1 MYSFQAKYYNSYQEV
16 PASILSAFMEQTVL
30 TESIRI
36 KKGKLLFWEE
46 HYLRL
51 MASMRILRMQI
62 PMDFTLSYLENQ
74 LLDYC
79 EKIQPTAFSGVVKI
93 HVVAAKKPTA
103 DIPIPASLFSIS
115 AEKGKGN
122 FSYKHDDHPIDL
134 YKDHYLSKGLFSS
147 LESVHAQWRNMAWVY
162 AYENSLSD
170 GIVLNEDKQLVETLR
185 GTLFLVKGNTVFTP
199 SLASG
204 CRKTVY
210 RSLLTTLLSENDAFE
225 LLEEEISPFAIQKAD
240 ELFVLTGV
248 EGIYSIGQ
256 YRKKRFKSEQTQKIL
271 ALLLNKLS

>member
-1 MYSFQAKYYNSYQEV
+1 MYSFQAKYYTSYQEV

-93 HVVAAKKPTA
+93 HVVAAKKPTT
-103 DIPIPASLFSIS
+103 DLPIPASLFSIS

>member
-1 MYSFQAKYYNSYQEV
+1 MYSFQAKYYTSYQEV

-30 TESIRI
+30 SESIRI
-36 KKGKLLFWEE
+36 KKGQLLFWEE

-62 PMDFTLSYLENQ
+62 PMDFTLAYLENQ

-79 EKIQPTAFSGVVKI
+79 EKIQSTAFSGVVKI

-103 DIPIPASLFSIS
+103 DLPIPASLFSIT

-170 GIVLNEDKQLVETLR
+170 GIVLNEEKQLVETLR
-185 GTLFLVKGNTVFTP
+185 GTLFW
-199 SLASG
+199 
-204 CRKTVY
+204 
-210 RSLLTTLLSENDAFE
+210 
-225 LLEEEISPFAIQKAD
+225 
-240 ELFVLTGV
+240 
-248 EGIYSIGQ
+248 
-256 YRKKRFKSEQTQKIL
+256 
-271 ALLLNKLS
+271 

>member
-185 GTLFLVKGNTVFTP
+185 GTLFLVIGNTVFTP

>member
-1 MYSFQAKYYNSYQEV
+1 MYSFQAKYYTSYQEV

-30 TESIRI
+30 SESILI
-36 KKGKLLFWEE
+36 KKGQLLFWEE

-62 PMDFTLSYLENQ
+62 PMDFTLAYLENQ

-79 EKIQPTAFSGVVKI
+79 EKIQPTAFSGVVKL

-103 DIPIPASLFSIS
+103 DLPIPASLFSIT

-122 FSYKHDDHPIDL
+122 FSYKQDDHPIDL

-147 LESVHAQWRNMAWVY
+147 LENVHDQWRNMAWVY
-162 AYENSLSD
+162 VHENSLSD

-210 RSLLTTLLSENDAFE
+210 RSLLTTLLSENDTFE

-240 ELFVLTGV
+240 ELFVLKGV

>member
-1 MYSFQAKYYNSYQEV
+1 MYSFQAKYYTSYQEV

-30 TESIRI
+30 SESIRI
-36 KKGKLLFWEE
+36 KKGQLLFWEE

-62 PMDFTLSYLENQ
+62 PMEFTLAYLENQ

-79 EKIQPTAFSGVVKI
+79 EKIQTTAFSGVVKI

-103 DIPIPASLFSIS
+103 DLPIPASLFSIT
-115 AEKGKGN
+115 AEKGNGN

-147 LESVHAQWRNMAWVY
+147 LESVHDQWRNMAWVY

-210 RSLLTTLLSENDAFE
+210 RSLLTTLLSENDTFE

-240 ELFVLTGV
+240 ELFVLAGV